1 MCITSLSPLILGC
14 EACEFHFCTVRL
26 YFEHHFDYQKFT
38 GSHIKARI
46 SFIVM
51 LKHFLEY
58 NKLYFVGEPA
68 FPLTD
73 IISWVAHS
81 TIIFINSSCVV

>member
-1 MCITSLSPLILGC
+1 MNIIHCYA
-14 EACEFHFCTVRL
+14 EA
-26 YFEHHFDYQKFT
+26 
-38 GSHIKARI
+38 
-46 SFIVM
+46 
-51 LKHFLEY
+51 FLEYIY

-81 TIIFINSSCVV
+81 TIIFMNSSCVVLNPCDSHLTFYKCEAYLF